1 MRRYRRNLWTDAGV
15 QRTCSPGK
23 IPCENVPSP
32 GQTSH
37 LAAVVEET
45 GDWEEAAEVREE
57 EEDEEGRTE
66 VEEVA
71 GEVVERGLNMGYRLP
86 PTTEYPGPIP

>member
-15 QRTCSPGK
+15 RRTCSPGK

-45 GDWEEAAEVREE
+45 GDTMSTAPGEHLDEVLDYVEAA
-57 EEDEEGRTE
+57 DGGAEG
-66 VEEVA
+66 A
-71 GEVVERGLNMGYRLP
+71 
-86 PTTEYPGPIP
+86 